1 MDNGEALTGKKKS
14 AMLLRYEWK
23 EGITLARK
31 DVDMTRGS
39 ILRHY
44 ISFAAPLAVGL
55 LFQQLYNA
63 VDAAVI
69 GNFGPPNALGA
80 VTSTGSIVNML
91 IGIFNGLSLGTGV
104 VLSQAYGA
112 HDEKRVSKIVHTT
125 ILSTLI
131 LCVIATVLGLLIA
144 RPALALMNTPAEIV
158 GMSETYLMTYFAGI
172 SGLLIYNMGSAI
184 LRAVGD
190 SRRPLYFLIF
200 SAVVNTIL
208 DLLFVIVFDMGVL
221 GVALATI
228 IAQGLSAV
236 LVIYVLIRE
245 KSAYGLRIPELRI
258 DGREFKSIFNI
269 GLPSSVQQ
277 GLTSFSNVFVM
288 AYVND
293 FGADATSGWG
303 AYNKLDMFLM
313 LPVMALAQ
321 ASTTFVGQNW
331 GARQADR
338 AKKGVRYGVLMS
350 LGCLMIMAVAMLIFT
365 EPLLRLI
372 TKNPGEIDFGK
383 RFIRIITPFYVTICF
398 NQMYA
403 GALRGI
409 GSARTPM
416 FIFLGSFV
424 AFRQL
429 YLACVRG
436 LVSWGVIGHL
446 SDPHFF
452 LMALAFPMGWMLAS
466 VLLIIFYHRSKLYR
480 AEIDA
485 VGL

>member
-1 MDNGEALTGKKKS
+1 M
-14 AMLLRYEWK
+14 
-23 EGITLARK
+23 ARK
-31 DVDMTRGS
+31 DVDMTQGS
-39 ILRHY
+39 ILKHY
-44 ISFAAPLAVGL
+44 LSFAAPLAVGL

-63 VDAAVI
+63 VDAAII
-69 GNFGPPNALGA
+69 GNFGPENALGA

-112 HDEKRVSKIVHTT
+112 HDEKRIHKIVHTT
-125 ILSTLI
+125 MLSTLF

-144 RPALALMNTPAEIV
+144 RPALVMMNTPDKIV
-158 GMSETYLMTYFAGI
+158 DMSATYLTTYFAGI

-200 SAVVNTIL
+200 SAVVNTVL
-208 DLLFVIVFDMGVL
+208 DLVFVIAFDMGVF

-236 LVIYVLIRE
+236 LVVYVLLKER
-245 KSAYGLRIPELRI
+245 SAYGLRLPDLHI
-258 DGREFKSIFNI
+258 DKAEFKAIFNL
-269 GLPSSVQQ
+269 GLPSSIQQ

-288 AYVND
+288 SYVNA
-293 FGADATSGWG
+293 FGPDCTSGWG

-313 LPVMALAQ
+313 VPVMALAQ

-331 GARQADR
+331 GARQLER
-338 AKKGVRYGVLMS
+338 ARRGVRYGVWMAMV
-350 LGCLMIMAVAMLIFT
+350 CLITLAAAVLLFAN
-365 EPLLRLI
+365 PLLHLI
-372 TKNPGEIDFGK
+372 TNNPAEVAYGE
-383 RFIRIITPFYVTICF
+383 RFIRIITPFYVTTCF

-424 AFRQL
+424 VFRQM
-429 YLACVRG
+429 YLAFTNL
-436 LVSWGVIGHL
+436 LVSWGVIAQL

-452 LMALAFPMGWMLAS
+452 LMSLAFPMGWMLAS
-466 VLLIIFYHRSKLYR
+466 ALLIIFYRRSKLCR
-480 AEIDA
+480 PD
-485 VGL
+485 VGTAAGQAA